1 MKLKKFASMLLAGVM
16 AVSMLAGCQTT
27 SNDQPTQPEQPTT
40 PATGYSAAVQGKL
53 STIAKVKLTLSDST
67 ELDNALNYA
76 VGFASANKIGTWY
89 VTDGMSFISGNNK
102 STIGE
107 VTKSVIEAMDAN
119 KDGLDAENI
128 GDVKDFLTPDNDKN
142 SGNYKKDDQ
151 DIVFTY
157 IINGQTSMNNVLEL
171 VAEDISK
178 NVMDD
183 MSVLFNNGVS
193 SPNSEVP
200 YYYTGSVSAKTVELA
215 DSHGVS
221 TTFVAVELVRHI
233 GK

>member
-1 MKLKKFASMLLAGVM
+1 MKLKKIASLMLAGVM

-40 PATGYSAAVQGKL
+40 PATGYSATVQGKL

-67 ELDNALNYA
+67 ELDNALDYA
-76 VGFASANKIGTWY
+76 VGFASANKIGGWY
-89 VTDGMSFISGNNK
+89 LIDGMSFIDGGNN

-119 KDGLDAENI
+119 KDGLEAATIN
-128 GDVKDFLTPDNDKN
+128 DVKNFLTPAV
-142 SGNYKKDDQ
+142 GNYDKDDQ

-171 VAEDISK
+171 VAEDISE
-178 NVMDD
+178 NVMDN
-183 MSVLFNNGVS
+183 MSVLYNIGAGL
-193 SPNSEVP
+193 NSEVP

-215 DSHGVS
+215 DGHGMS
-221 TTFVAVELVRHI
+221 ATFVAVELVRHI

>member
-1 MKLKKFASMLLAGVM
+1 MKLKKIASLMLAGVM

-40 PATGYSAAVQGKL
+40 PATGYSATVQGKL

-67 ELDNALNYA
+67 ELDNALDYA
-76 VGFASANKIGTWY
+76 VGFASANKIGDWY
-89 VTDGMSFISGNNK
+89 IGEDGMGFISGK
-102 STIGE
+102 STTSAGE

-119 KDGLDAENI
+119 KNGLEAEDI
-128 GDVKDFLTPDNDKN
+128 TDVKNFLTPSNT
-142 SGNYKKDDQ
+142 NYDKDDQ

-178 NVMDD
+178 NVMDG
-183 MSVLFNNGVS
+183 MSVLFNVGAN

-200 YYYTGSVSAKTVELA
+200 YYYTGSVSAKTVDLT

-221 TTFVAVELVRHI
+221 ATFVAVELVRHI

>member
-1 MKLKKFASMLLAGVM
+1 MKLKKIASLMLAGVM

-40 PATGYSAAVQGKL
+40 PATGYSATVQDKL

-76 VGFASANKIGTWY
+76 VGFASALKIGQWY
-89 VTDGMSFISGNNK
+89 LEDSLQFISPK
-102 STIGE
+102 SGTSAAD
-107 VTKSVIEAMDAN
+107 VTESVIEAVDAN
-119 KDGLDAENI
+119 KDGLTRTTINE
-128 GDVKDFLTPDNDKN
+128 VKDFLTPAV
-142 SGNYKKDDQ
+142 GNFDKDDQ

-171 VAEDISK
+171 VAEDISS
-178 NVMDD
+178 NVMDN
-183 MSVLFNNGVS
+183 MSVLYNIGAGSN
-193 SPNSEVP
+193 NSEVP

-221 TTFVAVELVRHI
+221 ATFVAVELVRHI

>member
-1 MKLKKFASMLLAGVM
+1 MKLKKIASLLLAGVM
-16 AVSMLAGCQTT
+16 AVSMLTACDTT
-27 SNDQPTQPEQPTT
+27 SNEQPTQPEQPTT
-40 PATGYSAAVQGKL
+40 PATGYSATVQDKL

-76 VGFASANKIGTWY
+76 VGFASALKIGQWY
-89 VTDGMSFISGNNK
+89 LKDSLQFISPK
-102 STIGE
+102 SGTSAAD
-107 VTKSVIEAMDAN
+107 VTESVIEAVDAN
-119 KDGLDAENI
+119 KDGLTRTAIDA
-128 GDVKDFLTPDNDKN
+128 VKGFLTPAD
-142 SGNYKKDDQ
+142 GNFDKDDQ

-178 NVMDD
+178 NVMDN
-183 MSVLFNNGVS
+183 MSVLYNIGAGSN
-193 SPNSEVP
+193 NSEVP
-200 YYYTGSVSAKTVELA
+200 YYFTGSVSAKTVDLT

-221 TTFVAVELVRHI
+221 ATFVAVELVRHI

>member
-1 MKLKKFASMLLAGVM
+1 MKLKKIASLMLAGVM

-40 PATGYSAAVQGKL
+40 PATGYSATVQGKL

-67 ELDNALNYA
+67 ELDNALDYA
-76 VGFASANKIGTWY
+76 VGFASANKIGNWY
-89 VTDGMSFISGNNK
+89 IDEDGMGFISGK
-102 STIGE
+102 SDTSAGE

-119 KDGLDAENI
+119 KDGLKAKDI
-128 GDVKDFLTPDNDKN
+128 TGVKSFLTPSNT
-142 SGNYKKDDQ
+142 NYDKDDQ

-178 NVMDD
+178 NVMDG
-183 MSVLFNNGVS
+183 MSVLFNVGPN

>member
-1 MKLKKFASMLLAGVM
+1 MKLKKFASLLLAGVM
-16 AVSMLAGCQTT
+16 AASMLAGCQTT

-40 PATGYSAAVQGKL
+40 PATGYSATVQGKL

-67 ELDNALNYA
+67 ELDNALDYA
-76 VGFASANKIGTWY
+76 VGFASANKIGGWY
-89 VTDGMSFISGNNK
+89 LIDGMSFIDGGNN

-119 KDGLDAENI
+119 KDGLEAATIN
-128 GDVKDFLTPDNDKN
+128 DVKNFLTPAVDNYD
-142 SGNYKKDDQ
+142 KDDQ

-171 VAEDISK
+171 VAEDISE
-178 NVMDD
+178 NVMDN
-183 MSVLFNNGVS
+183 MSVLYNIGAG
-193 SPNSEVP
+193 PNSEVP

-215 DSHGVS
+215 DGHGMS
-221 TTFVAVELVRHI
+221 ATFVAVELVRHI

>member
-1 MKLKKFASMLLAGVM
+1 MKLKKIASLMLAGVM

-40 PATGYSAAVQGKL
+40 PATGYSATVQGKL
-53 STIAKVKLTLSDST
+53 SDIAKSKLTLSDDT
-67 ELDNALNYA
+67 KLDNALDYA
-76 VGFASANKIGTWY
+76 VGFASAIKIGDWY
-89 VTDGMSFISGNNK
+89 LKDNLHFISATNDT
-102 STIGE
+102 SATD
-107 VTKSVIEAMDAN
+107 VTESVIEVMDAG
-119 KDGLDAENI
+119 KDGMKMEKAD
-128 GDVKDFLTPDNDKN
+128 DVREFLTPKAKED
-142 SGNYKKDDQ
+142 NYKKNDQ

-171 VAEDISK
+171 VAEDISAK
-178 NVMDD
+178 IVDNL
-183 MSVLFNNGVS
+183 SVVYNDTTS
-193 SPNSEVP
+193 SNNSEVP

-221 TTFVAVELVRHI
+221 ATFVAVELVRHI

>member
-1 MKLKKFASMLLAGVM
+1 MKLKKIASLALAGVM

-40 PATGYSAAVQGKL
+40 PATGYSATVQDKL

-76 VGFASANKIGTWY
+76 VGFASAQKIGQWY
-89 VTDGMSFISGNNK
+89 LQDKLQFISPK
-102 STIGE
+102 SGTSAAD
-107 VTKSVIEAMDAN
+107 VTESVIEAVDAN
-119 KDGLDAENI
+119 KDGLTRTTINE
-128 GDVKDFLTPDNDKN
+128 VKDFLTPDNDNN

-178 NVMDD
+178 NVMDN
-183 MSVLFNNGVS
+183 MSVLYNIGNG
-193 SPNSEVP
+193 PNSEVP

-221 TTFVAVELVRHI
+221 ATFVAVELVRHI

>member
-1 MKLKKFASMLLAGVM
+1 MKLKKIASLLLAGVM
-16 AVSMLAGCQTT
+16 AVSMLTACDTT
-27 SNDQPTQPEQPTT
+27 SNEQPTQPEQPTT
-40 PATGYSAAVQGKL
+40 PATGYSATVQGKL

-67 ELDNALNYA
+67 ELDNALDYA
-76 VGFASANKIGTWY
+76 VGFASANKIGDWY
-89 VTDGMSFISGNNK
+89 IGQDGMGFISGK
-102 STIGE
+102 STSSAGE

-119 KDGLDAENI
+119 KDGLNATKI
-128 GDVKDFLTPDNDKN
+128 GDVKDFLTPDDDDD
-142 SGNYKKDDQ
+142 NYKKDDQ

-178 NVMDD
+178 NVMDN
-183 MSVLFNNGVS
+183 MSVLYNIGAGSN
-193 SPNSEVP
+193 NSEVP
-200 YYYTGSVSAKTVELA
+200 YYFTGSVSAKTVDLT

-221 TTFVAVELVRHI
+221 ATFVAVELVRHI

>member
-1 MKLKKFASMLLAGVM
+1 MKLKKIASLMLAGVM

-40 PATGYSAAVQGKL
+40 PATGYSATVQGKL
-53 STIAKVKLTLSDST
+53 SDIAKSKLTMSDDAK
-67 ELDNALNYA
+67 LDNALDYA
-76 VGFASANKIGTWY
+76 VGFASANKIGNWY
-89 VTDGMSFISGNNK
+89 IDEDGMGFISGK
-102 STIGE
+102 SDTSAGE
-107 VTKSVIEAMDAN
+107 VTKSVIEAMDAGKN
-119 KDGLDAENI
+119 GLEATKID
-128 GDVKDFLTPDNDKN
+128 DVRAFLTPDDN
-142 SGNYKKDDQ
+142 NYDDDDQ

-171 VAEDISK
+171 VAEDISE
-178 NVMDD
+178 NVMDN
-183 MSVLFNNGVS
+183 MSVLYNIGAGL
-193 SPNSEVP
+193 NSEVP

>member
-1 MKLKKFASMLLAGVM
+1 MKLKKIASLMLAGVM

-40 PATGYSAAVQGKL
+40 PATGYSATVQDKL

-76 VGFASANKIGTWY
+76 VGFASAMKIGQWY
-89 VTDGMSFISGNNK
+89 LQDNLQFIAGNSNT
-102 STIGE
+102 SAGE
-107 VTKSVIEAMDAN
+107 VTKSVIEAVDAN
-119 KDGLDAENI
+119 KDGLAKTTID
-128 GDVKDFLTPDNDKN
+128 DVKNFLTPAV
-142 SGNYKKDDQ
+142 GNFDKDDQ

-178 NVMDD
+178 NVMDN
-183 MSVLFNNGVS
+183 MSVLYNIGS
-193 SPNSEVP
+193 GLNSEVP

-221 TTFVAVELVRHI
+221 ATFVAVELVRHI

>member
-1 MKLKKFASMLLAGVM
+1 MKLKKIASLMLAGVM

-40 PATGYSAAVQGKL
+40 PATGYSATVQGKL

-67 ELDNALNYA
+67 ELDNALDYA
-76 VGFASANKIGTWY
+76 VGFASANKIGDWY
-89 VTDGMSFISGNNK
+89 THDKMGFISGK
-102 STIGE
+102 SDTSAGE
-107 VTKSVIEAMDAN
+107 VTKSVIEVMDAG
-119 KDGLDAENI
+119 KDGMTVVDAD
-128 GDVKDFLTPDNDKN
+128 GVRAFLTPDDDNYDKN
-142 SGNYKKDDQ
+142 DR

-171 VAEDISK
+171 VAEDISTK
-178 NVMDD
+178 IVNKL
-183 MSVLFNNGVS
+183 SVVYNDAVGGQ
-193 SPNSEVP
+193 NSEVP